1 MGVPEDEVRLI
12 LGENA
17 ISFFNLDRDRLVE
30 IAKRIGPSIEDIN
43 GGGDVQPDLIENFA
57 MRGGYLRPSEG
68 GSKLPMVDEALR
80 KDLLSLGVSS

>member
-1 MGVPEDEVRLI
+1 
-12 LGENA
+12 
-17 ISFFNLDRDRLVE
+17 
-30 IAKRIGPSIEDIN
+30 
-43 GGGDVQPDLIENFA
+43 